1 MSILKLDNISYKL
14 DNTDILKNI
23 NLEIF
28 KGDCISLIGPSG
40 SGKSTLLKL
49 CSSLIS
55 PTSGKIFFNSKDF
68 YDYDLIMLRR
78 EISYCV
84 QMPILFGNT
93 VLDNLKFPFEIRKKD
108 FDKNRVISLLDEFNL
123 SKDYLYKEVANLSG
137 GEKQR
142 ISLIRNLIFTPKILL
157 LDEATSALDPKNSE
171 LVENIIK
178 NLNLKGV
185 TVLWVTHNIKQSNS
199 IFNKRLTVSLGEI
212 IKEEAL

>member
-1 MSILKLDNISYKL
+1 MSILKLDNINYKL
-14 DNTDILKNI
+14 DNTEILKDI
-23 NLEIF
+23 NLEIS

-55 PTSGKIFFNSKDF
+55 PTEGKILFNSKDF
-68 YDYDLIMLRR
+68 YDYDVIMLRR

-108 FDKNRVISLLDEFNL
+108 FDENRVISLLNEFNL

-157 LDEATSALDPKNSE
+157 LDEATSALDPKNAE

-185 TVLWVTHNIKQSNS
+185 TVLWVTHNIEQSNS
-199 IFNKRLTVSLGEI
+199 IFNKRLTVSLGKI

>member
-1 MSILKLDNISYKL
+1 
-14 DNTDILKNI
+14 
-23 NLEIF
+23 
-28 KGDCISLIGPSG
+28 
-40 SGKSTLLKL
+40 
-49 CSSLIS
+49 
-55 PTSGKIFFNSKDF
+55 
-68 YDYDLIMLRR
+68 
-78 EISYCV
+78 
-84 QMPILFGNT
+84 MPILFGDT

-108 FDKNRVISLLDEFNL
+108 FDENRVISLLDEFNL

>member
-1 MSILKLDNISYKL
+1 
-14 DNTDILKNI
+14 
-23 NLEIF
+23 
-28 KGDCISLIGPSG
+28 
-40 SGKSTLLKL
+40 
-49 CSSLIS
+49 
-55 PTSGKIFFNSKDF
+55 
-68 YDYDLIMLRR
+68 

>member
-1 MSILKLDNISYKL
+1 MSILKLDNVSYKL
-14 DNTDILKNI
+14 DNTDILKDI
-23 NLEIF
+23 NLEIS

-55 PTSGKIFFNSKDF
+55 PTSGNIFFDSKDF

-84 QMPILFGNT
+84 QMPILFGDT
-93 VLDNLKFPFEIRKKD
+93 VLDNLKFPFEIR
-108 FDKNRVISLLDEFNL
+108 
-123 SKDYLYKEVANLSG
+123 
-137 GEKQR
+137 
-142 ISLIRNLIFTPKILL
+142 KILL

-171 LVENIIK
+171 VVENIIK

>member
-55 PTSGKIFFNSKDF
+55 PTSGKIFFNSKD
-68 YDYDLIMLRR
+68 YYDLIMLRR